1 MAKITILDK
10 ILKHRAYEI
19 ANNRNYDEYQRTLAS
34 MVYKFLDKK
43 ARSRIS
49 VNSYEREWLDNNDI
63 LMYLTHNEG
72 KLVIAE
78 RFIKTLRSI
87 KNWQLLIA
95 NLIFI
100 IWIN

>member
-10 ILKHRAYEI
+10 ILKDRAYEI
-19 ANNRNYDEYQRTLAS
+19 ASNHNYDEYQRTLTS

-49 VNSYEREWLDNNDI
+49 VNGYEREWLDNNDI

-87 KNWQLLIA
+87 KNWQLLTA

>member
-10 ILKHRAYEI
+10 ILKDRAYEI
-19 ANNRNYDEYQRTLAS
+19 ASNRNYDEYQRTLAS
-34 MVYKFLDKK
+34 MVDKFLDKK